1 MTSAVIGTS
10 VSKMFAKSEGAFLYS
25 LFALAIFFAA
35 INVVSLIF
43 AATTVNQGALQ
54 PRPEPSLTLMRPS
67 SPELPHL
74 PWPALSCPSSPAPS
88 PPQPTRTR

>member
-1 MTSAVIGTS
+1 
-10 VSKMFAKSEGAFLYS
+10 MFAKSEGAFLYS

-54 PRPEPSLTLMRPS
+54 PQPEPSLTLFA
-67 SPELPHL
+67 
-74 PWPALSCPSSPAPS
+74 PALPSCPTCPG
-88 PPQPTRTR
+88 PP